1 MHPDA
6 RVDGLSDARH
16 VTSSSGAHQE
26 SAERGTRGGSQGT
39 VRAAAV
45 AVVRPGVDGVE
56 VLLVQRQS
64 GTAFGGAWAFP
75 GGGFEPSDRCG
86 ASRSGTVAMR
96 AAARELQEETAVVV
110 ASDKLEPLLGPLVA
124 NDTDRRFLVQFFLVW
139 IEGSVLV
146 RLNPAELTA
155 HRWLS
160 VADALRR
167 ASAGTLRVPPATQ
180 AALAEL
186 DRRVGLGEDGSQRAG
201 GDPERPVG

>member
-6 RVDGLSDARH
+6 RIDGLSDARH

-26 SAERGTRGGSQGT
+26 SAERGTRGGSQRT

-45 AVVRPGVDGVE
+45 AVVRPGVDGAE
-56 VLLVQRQS
+56 VLLVRRRV
-64 GTAFGGAWAFP
+64 GTTFGGAWAFP
-75 GGGFEPSDRCG
+75 GGGFEPIDRSG
-86 ASRSGTVAMR
+86 GSRSSTVAMR
-96 AAARELQEETAVVV
+96 AAARELQEETAIVI
-110 ASDKLEPLLGPLVA
+110 ASEKFEPLLGPLVA
-124 NDTDRRFLVQFFLVW
+124 NDADRRFLVRFFLVW
-139 IEGSVLV
+139 IKGSVLV